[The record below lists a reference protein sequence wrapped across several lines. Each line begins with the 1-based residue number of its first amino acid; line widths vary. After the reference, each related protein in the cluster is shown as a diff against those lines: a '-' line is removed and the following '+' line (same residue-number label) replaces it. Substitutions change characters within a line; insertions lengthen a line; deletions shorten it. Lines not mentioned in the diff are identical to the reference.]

1 MIAPSPSSPPPPD
14 SAPAPPPSTLPSFDD
29 VVDLTDSVQV
39 SFTVALSLDLEA
51 FLLVQ
56 ADYLR
61 AVATAADV
69 ALNRVFAE
77 ALEVNSE
84 IRRADA
90 ASAVRVL
97 LAVSVEVQTVVAAT
111 SGSVLST
118 VAGLERDLVQEL
130 TAGPLP
136 IPSTRR
142 RR

>member
-1 MIAPSPSSPPPPD
+1 M
-14 SAPAPPPSTLPSFDD
+14 
-29 VVDLTDSVQV
+29 VDLTDSVQV

>member
-1 MIAPSPSSPPPPD
+1 
-14 SAPAPPPSTLPSFDD
+14 

-61 AVATAADV
+61 AVATAANV

-77 ALEVNSE
+77 ALEVDSE

-90 ASAVRVL
+90 ASAARVL

-111 SGSVLST
+111 SGGVLST

>member
-1 MIAPSPSSPPPPD
+1 VIAPSPSSPPPPD